1 MGPRGLEFARY
12 SLDYHTIRNYL
23 YTMRSQGKDTPQI
36 PKFAKMLVAMYNSDG
51 AVDKL
56 LTPQVNKQPFD
67 VLGGVRSPEP
77 ENALP
82 SLGAAA
88 AAVGGVLLLL
98 LLLLQ

>member
-12 SLDYHTIRNYL
+12 SLDYHIIRNYL
-23 YTMRSQGKDTPQI
+23 YTTRSQGKDTPQI

-67 VLGGVRSPEP
+67 VLGGVRSPAP
-77 ENALP
+77 ESA
-82 SLGAAA
+82 SRSIGAA

-98 LLLLQ
+98 LLLLR